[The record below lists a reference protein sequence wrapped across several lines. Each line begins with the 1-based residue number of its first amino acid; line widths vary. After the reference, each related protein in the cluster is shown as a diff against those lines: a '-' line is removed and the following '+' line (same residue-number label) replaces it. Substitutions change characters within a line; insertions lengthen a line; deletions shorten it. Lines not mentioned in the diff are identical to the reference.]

1 MNAYK
6 LKANLLRRKYAEIAD
21 EFKQYKDDRLLVANM
36 LEQLLEVCED
46 MEGVVNAFISVAVNK
61 SIKEQDVEMEA
72 IVTRFTGMA
81 YKDNRWQSVAVYN
94 VYKFQQDENF
104 EDCRD
109 VLVKSTPDGEL
120 AFRFAK
126 QLDEMGHAV
135 HITVT
140 RPDGSEDRIWN

>member
-6 LKANLLRRKYAEIAD
+6 LEANLLRRKYAEIVE
-21 EFKQYKDDRLLVANM
+21 EFKQHKDDRLLVANM
-36 LEQLLEVCED
+36 LDQLLAVCKVMED
-46 MEGVVNAFISVAVNK
+46 IDNAFISVAVRK
-61 SIKEQDVEMEA
+61 SIKEQDAEMEA
-72 IVTRFTGMA
+72 IVTRFTGTA

-104 EDCRD
+104 GDCRD